1 MKEINRLFLFC
12 LLVLGLYS
20 CHKSPQYIG
29 TQNRFAYDPSYR
41 IGKWYSISDTTGD
54 SKLGVNSLRDTIW
67 FINDTLA
74 GWTGF
79 KSGSQQYDYAFWK
92 TYLDPQSIY
101 NIIYL
106 APGNPDTTKTDT
118 IKHQFGFNGDTMTIF
133 WDDWTTPPQTER
145 YLKKKN

>member
-41 IGKWYSISDTTGD
+41 IGKWYSISDVGITLPTYNAR
-54 SKLGVNSLRDTIW
+54 LDTIW

-79 KSGSQQYDYAFWK
+79 RSDQHQYVFWK

-118 IKHQFGFNGDTMTIF
+118 VKHQFGFTATGDTMTIF